1 MDATQQFDSP
11 MHLKGEAAAP
21 AYDFSLDMDHRKRR
35 RNRTTQSCLNCH
47 TSKRK
52 CDRKRPCQRCIQLGL
67 TGLCVYEIDD
77 PSIRDD
83 PNVDENTRFR
93 NRIAELESLVRE
105 LRGKPHPRW
114 ADANFCDGDP
124 NEKWHSRASKRPPG
138 MRLDLRRQRSAFDIG
153 PHHDGSHSGTPIKSE
168 PGDLAQNFP
177 YRFSPSPDSSQA
189 SPYQMFPPQTSAS
202 YQEHSMQYGNG
213 NSGNSSGEGSAG
225 SSYSPYMQAP
235 GVYHSDAH
243 GADPRYRSQHSD
255 PRGEV
260 YCPCHAN
267 PNATAALVGLS
278 QQLQGSLSVLRG
290 LQEHSGHAPCTLT
303 RRIQDL
309 SDILHQCCAEP
320 YSAGS
325 DSTISVNAGYES
337 LSTPPDSDV
346 ITPLSSGEA
355 APIRATQLQEWQAL
369 SQAQGSAYN
378 PYFPPLPERAVAHG
392 FPKEL
397 EGGHHQEFHSVI

>member
-1 MDATQQFDSP
+1 MDAQPQFEP
-11 MHLKGEAAAP
+11 TLHLKAESTS
-21 AYDFSLDMDHRKRR
+21 AYEFSLDIDHRKRR

-138 MRLDLRRQRSAFDIG
+138 MRLDLRRQRSSFDVG
-153 PHHDGSHSGTPIKSE
+153 QPNTSASHTPIKSE
-168 PGDLAQNFP
+168 PGDLSHNFP
-177 YRFSPSPDSSQA
+177 YRFSPSPDSAQA
-189 SPYQMFPPQTSAS
+189 SPYHMFPPQGPPSAS
-202 YQEHSMQYGNG
+202 YHEHAMQYGPSNG
-213 NSGNSSGEGSAG
+213 GASSSEGSTG
-225 SSYSPYMQAP
+225 SSYSPYLQPP
-235 GVYHSDAH
+235 GAYHSDTST
-243 GADPRYRSQHSD
+243 DPRYRSQGSES
-255 PRGEV
+255 RGDV

-267 PNATAALVGLS
+267 PNTNAVLVGLS
-278 QQLQGSLSVLRG
+278 QQLHGAIGVMRG
-290 LQEHSGHAPCTLT
+290 LQEHSGHTPCSLT
-303 RRIQDL
+303 RRIQEL

-320 YSAGS
+320 YAAGN
-325 DSTISVNAGYES
+325 DSTSVTGYES

-346 ITPLSSGEA
+346 ITPLSSNEA
-355 APIRATQLQEWQAL
+355 APIRAAQLQEWHAL

-378 PYFPPLPERAVAHG
+378 PYFPPLPERNGVHG
-392 FPKEL
+392 YPKDL
-397 EGGHHQEFHSVI
+397 DGHPEFHSVM

>member
-1 MDATQQFDSP
+1 MDPQFEQTPLQLKPDSTTT
-11 MHLKGEAAAP
+11 AS
-21 AYDFSLDMDHRKRR
+21 YDFSLDMDHRRRR

-77 PSIRDD
+77 PSLRDD
-83 PNVDENTRFR
+83 PNVDENTRYR

-138 MRLDLRRQRSAFDIG
+138 MRLDLRRQRSTFDQG
-153 PHHDGSHSGTPIKSE
+153 NASASHTPIKSE
-168 PGDLAQNFP
+168 PGDLSNNFTP
-177 YRFSPSPDSSQA
+177 YRFSPSPDSAQA
-189 SPYQMFPPQTSAS
+189 SPYQLFPPQTPGSAS
-202 YQEHSMQYGNG
+202 YHEHAMQYGTNG
-213 NSGNSSGEGSAG
+213 SGANSSGEGSAG
-225 SSYSPYMQAP
+225 SSYSPYLQPP
-235 GVYHSDAH
+235 GAYHSDA
-243 GADPRYRSQHSD
+243 GADPRYRSQHGSD
-255 PRGEV
+255 SRAEV

-267 PNATAALVGLS
+267 PNASAGLIALS
-278 QQLQGSLSVLRG
+278 QQLHGAISIMRG
-290 LQEHSGHAPCTLT
+290 LQEHGGHTQCALS
-303 RRIQDL
+303 RRIQELWDL
-309 SDILHQCCAEP
+309 LQQCCAEP
-320 YSAGS
+320 YAPSN
-325 DSTISVNAGYES
+325 DSTSVTGYES

-355 APIRATQLQEWQAL
+355 APIRTAQLQEWHAL

-378 PYFPPLPERAVAHG
+378 PYFPPLPERTAVHG
-392 FPKEL
+392 YPKDL
-397 EGGHHQEFHSVI
+397 DGHHPEFHSVI